1 MVDAKQL
8 MEAWLPKEWLKYFE
22 LTEIKELEKAWQIT
36 LIEKAE
42 LLPKTLK
49 DKNAVQNGY
58 MSPVELED
66 YPLRGKVTYLKFIRR
81 RWKEQGLNESHF
93 NNYNFHPDGMKATK
107 EFGDF
112 LKDLNREETDFF
124 FDNWPGY
131 TK

>member
-1 MVDAKQL
+1 MVDPKKL
-8 MEAWLPKEWLKYFE
+8 MEAWLPKECLDSFE
-22 LTEIKELEKAWQIT
+22 LEEIKELEKEWQIT
-36 LIEKAE
+36 LVEKENLVPKE
-42 LLPKTLK
+42 LHG
-49 DKNAVQNGY
+49 KNAVQNGY

-66 YPLRGKVTYLKFIRR
+66 YPLRGKVTYLKFFRR

-93 NNYNFHPDGMKATK
+93 NHYDFNYKGMKATK

-131 TK
+131 SK